1 MSINIQ
7 AKTNYSFLFS
17 GLSSSA
23 SNAVSGNWL
32 ADYASIK
39 NGSYGKLMKAYY
51 AKDSGDSKTA
61 ASHITNRTTSTE
73 AQKTVLAKVETTT
86 DALKES
92 ADALLATGKKDLFTQ
107 KDIITKDENGVE
119 TSAKGY
125 DAIYSAV
132 NSFVTNY
139 NSVMSAVDDVNDTT
153 VNNRAESLGNTTIA
167 NSKQLAKI
175 GITMKNDG
183 TLSLDKDAFMK
194 ADMSAVKNLFQGNG
208 SYGYRVSAQS
218 SMINFAAD
226 HASTRSSLY
235 TGSAG
240 YTGLY
245 NAGNLFSSYM

>member
-23 SNAVSGNWL
+23 SNALSGNWL

-51 AKDSGDSKTA
+51 AKDKKDTA
-61 ASHITNRTTSTE
+61 TDTAKK
-73 AQKTVLAKVETTT
+73 ALAKVETTT

-92 ADALLATGKKDLFTQ
+92 ADALLATGKKNLFTQ
-107 KDIITKDENGVE
+107 KDITTKDENGVE
-119 TSAKGY
+119 STTKGY
-125 DAIYSAV
+125 DTDAIYSAV

-139 NSVMSAVDDVNDTT
+139 NSVMAAVDDVSDTT
-153 VNNRAESLGNTTIA
+153 VNNRTESLGNTTIA

-183 TLSLDKDAFMK
+183 TLSLDKDTFMK
-194 ADMSAVKNLFQGNG
+194 ADMSTVKSLFQGNG

-245 NAGNLFSSYM
+245 NAGNLFNSYM